1 MAGKHLKR
9 VAAPRAWKIPR
20 KTSVFIV
27 KPNPGAHPLERGL
40 ALSIVI
46 KDYLKLADTTTEARM
61 IIGKRMVQVDGRFV
75 HNYKFCVGLMD
86 VITLPKTHKNYRVLI
101 DQRGQLRL
109 KDITAEEAKWK
120 LTRVENKRTI
130 RGKKF
135 QLNLH
140 DGRNIVTDQSV
151 HKTGDVLKIELP
163 TQKIL
168 ETYQFKQGNVAYM
181 IGGRHVG
188 QVSSVVKFESAKNPE
203 PVVVTL
209 SDGYNT
215 IKDNLFI
222 IGNKSPELSLL
233 EGVIA

>member
-86 VITLPKTHKNYRVLI
+86 VITLPKTHKNY
-101 DQRGQLRL
+101 RGQLRL

>member
-27 KPNPGAHPLERGL
+27 KPNPGAHPLERGI
-40 ALSIVI
+40 ALSIVV

-61 IIGKRMVQVDGRFV
+61 IIGKRMVQVDGRPV
-75 HNYKFCVGLMD
+75 HDYKFCVGLMD

-109 KDITAEEAKWK
+109 KDISAEEAKWK

-140 DGRNIVTDQSV
+140 DGRNIVTQESV

-168 ETYQFKQGNVAYM
+168 DAYQFKQGNLAYM

-233 EGVIA
+233 DGVIA